1 MVHAV
6 VLGAGMVGSVIA
18 ADLVATKG
26 FRVTVADRSRSALTK
41 AAGRCHNNA
50 KLVEADLSNL
60 REVEKTIAKADLV
73 IGALPSVLGFQTLKL
88 VVEKGMRCCDI
99 SFMPEDFLEL
109 DKLARKTGAVC
120 VADCGVAPG
129 MSNLLAAR
137 GVARLDKAERL
148 DIMVGGVPRDRHWPY
163 QYKAGFSLG
172 DVLEEYVRP
181 SRVVEGGRMVIKEA
195 LSEPELVDF
204 PTLGTLEA
212 FNTDGLRSLATTLKV
227 PHMRERTLR
236 YPGHIELMRVFRDL
250 GLFGL
255 EPVQVGEATLRP
267 RDLLAKLLAKK
278 WTYEEGEEDLTVMRV
293 VVEGVASKVRTKLTW
308 DLFDRFDRET
318 GASSM
323 SRTTAF
329 PCTSVS
335 RMMVDGMI
343 AKPGVFAPEHLE
355 PIPGVL
361 DRVLKELRA
370 RGIEYRAS
378 VDQIAAER
386 PTRTRGGRTG

>member
-1 MVHAV
+1 MAR
-6 VLGAGMVGSVIA
+6 
-18 ADLVATKG
+18 DLVPD
-26 FRVTVADRSRSALTK
+26 FRVTVVDLRQDALDALAAAGIGTRRADLGSAEAVK
-41 AAGRCHNNA
+41 AAI
-50 KLVEADLSNL
+50 AD
-60 REVEKTIAKADLV
+60 ADLV
-73 IGALPSVLGFQTLKL
+73 VGAVPGFMGFRTMRTVLEAGKDI
-88 VVEKGMRCCDI
+88 VDI
-99 SFMPEDFLEL
+99 SFYEEDPFGLE
-109 DKLARKTGAVC
+109 DVARDRIALM
-120 VADCGVAPG
+120 DCGIAPG
-129 MSNLLAAR
+129 CGNIILGHLE
-137 GVARLDKAERL
+137 GRLSSIQRWDCL
-148 DIMVGGVPRDRHWPY
+148 VGGLPVVRTWPY
-163 QYKAGFSLG
+163 EYKAGFSPI
-172 DVLEEYVRP
+172 DVIEEYTRP
-181 SRVVEGGRMVIKEA
+181 ARYVAHGQLVTRPA
-195 LSEPELVDF
+195 LSEPELVDL
-204 PTLGTLEA
+204 PGVGTLEA